1 VPGAAT
7 TADLRT
13 LVEGTHPLPL
23 NVMVVPD
30 LPDAAGLREL
40 GVRRLSA
47 GSSIASAAYGC
58 VRWLAAAFLR
68 DGQLAPVGGEGI
80 SFAEM
85 NALFSPG

>member
-1 VPGAAT
+1 
-7 TADLRT
+7 
-13 LVEGTHPLPL
+13 
-23 NVMVVPD
+23 VPD